1 MYMEFFINIAI
12 IGISFMLLGK
22 MIMKYEKTQE
32 FDNLEYLNKLIS
44 FMESELVAKANLK
57 YGNLLLICG
66 VIGTLF
72 YNTLGLF
79 MVLVTIVVLAFYLGI
94 IFINLYKCIKVM
106 H

>member
-1 MYMEFFINIAI
+1 MEFFINIGI

-32 FDNLEYLNKLIS
+32 FENLEYLNKLIS

-57 YGNLLLICG
+57 YGKLLLICG
-66 VIGTLF
+66 VIGALF

>member
-1 MYMEFFINIAI
+1 MEFFINIAI

>member
-1 MYMEFFINIAI
+1 MEFFINIGI

-22 MIMKYEKTQE
+22 MIMKNQKTQE
-32 FDNLEYLNKLIS
+32 FENLEYLNKLIS

-57 YGNLLLICG
+57 YGKLLLICG

>member
-1 MYMEFFINIAI
+1 MEFFINIGI

-22 MIMKYEKTQE
+22 MIMKNQKTQE
-32 FDNLEYLNKLIS
+32 FENLEYLNKLIS

>member
-1 MYMEFFINIAI
+1 MEFFINIAI

-57 YGNLLLICG
+57 YGKLLLICG

-79 MVLVTIVVLAFYLGI
+79 MVFVMVLVLSFYLSNVL
-94 IFINLYKCIKVM
+94 INGYKFYINIR
-106 H
+106 

>member
-1 MYMEFFINIAI
+1 MEFFINIGI

-32 FDNLEYLNKLIS
+32 FENLEYLNKLIS

-57 YGNLLLICG
+57 YGKLLLICG
-66 VIGTLF
+66 VIGALF

-79 MVLVTIVVLAFYLGI
+79 MVFVMVLVLSFYLSNVL
-94 IFINLYKCIKVM
+94 INGYKFYINIR
-106 H
+106 